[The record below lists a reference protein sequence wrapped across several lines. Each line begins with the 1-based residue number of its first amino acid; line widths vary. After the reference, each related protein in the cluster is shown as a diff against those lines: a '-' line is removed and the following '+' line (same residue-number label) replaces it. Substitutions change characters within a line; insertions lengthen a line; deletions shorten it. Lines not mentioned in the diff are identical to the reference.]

1 MITIGLGWIGTV
13 LYLLNHAYLSL
24 VTNWSPRVYYAGN
37 LIAATSLI
45 INSVLVSS
53 WQAVVI
59 NGFWA
64 VISLLLLLNIPLK
77 NTPLTF
83 RMMAITV
90 ACMWVAALFGLF
102 YEFELAIRILGWT
115 SALVFGAAYLLFCAQ
130 KMSQKTY
137 LYLNVYAALAL
148 TPQLWMD
155 KNYPV
160 LTLEV
165 IWALIS
171 IHGALR
177 QRDNTHLID

>member
-1 MITIGLGWIGTV
+1 M
-13 LYLLNHAYLSL
+13 
-24 VTNWSPRVYYAGN
+24 
-37 LIAATSLI
+37 
-45 INSVLVSS
+45 
-53 WQAVVI
+53 
-59 NGFWA
+59 
-64 VISLLLLLNIPLK
+64 ISLLLLLKIPLK

-83 RMMAITV
+83 RMMAIAV
-90 ACMWVAALFGLF
+90 GFIWGAALLGLF
-102 YEFELAIRILGWT
+102 SEFELFIRIVGWT

-148 TPQLWMD
+148 TPQLWID

>member
-1 MITIGLGWIGTV
+1 MITIGIGWLGTI

-24 VTNWSPRVYYAGN
+24 ITNWSPRVYYAGN
-37 LIAATSLI
+37 LIAATLLI
-45 INSVLVSS
+45 VNSVLVAS

-64 VISLLLLLNIPLK
+64 VISLLLLMHIPLK
-77 NTPLTF
+77 NTPLSF
-83 RMMAITV
+83 RMMSLAVVFI
-90 ACMWVAALFGLF
+90 WLAAFIGCF
-102 YEFELAIRILGWT
+102 YDLELAIRIMGWS

-130 KMSQKTY
+130 KLTQKTY

-148 TPQLWMD
+148 TPQLWLD
-155 KNYPV
+155 RNYPV
-160 LTLEV
+160 LTLEI

-177 QRDNTHLID
+177 QPDNAHLID